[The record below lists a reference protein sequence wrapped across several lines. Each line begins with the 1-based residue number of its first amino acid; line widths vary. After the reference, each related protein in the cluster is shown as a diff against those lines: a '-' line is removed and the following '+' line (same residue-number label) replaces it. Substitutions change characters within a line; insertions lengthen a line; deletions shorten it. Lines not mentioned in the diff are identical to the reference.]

1 MPSYVEDAA
10 LRPPSQRVLLRLL
23 ETTVPD
29 RDLRDRALRLSLA
42 SAGLDA
48 LPIEFDDMLVF
59 AREHLAVHLDDED
72 RPWLVSSLL
81 EDLEAEA
88 ENARFGGD
96 AASAA
101 RMAVATRMIPDKGT
115 ATQPAPADVDVPI
128 NPIPSL
134 PVLDLGDLDMGDVF
148 AMPPQSMPPSA
159 SLLRSSRPLDP
170 EPAPP
175 TRPRIERPAVL
186 LVDPDRFGRAAL
198 SRGLVQQRC
207 DVTVLDGRDDAIA
220 AIDGTDPFD
229 VLVLDVDAPG
239 SDAILEALVTTRPDA
254 PVVLRTKGDA
264 AVAEHVARFA
274 GVEHVAVVARGARAV
289 DVVDAIRRLV

>member
-1 MPSYVEDAA
+1 MASSGTLRSLADDPA

-29 RDLRDRALRLSLA
+29 RETRDRALRLSLS

-59 AREHLAVHLDDED
+59 AREHLALHLDDEE

-101 RMAVATRMIPDKGT
+101 RMAVATRMIPDKMP
-115 ATQPAPADVDVPI
+115 ATQPAPAPVDVPV

-134 PVLDLGDLDMGDVF
+134 PVFELGPDDFLSL
-148 AMPPQSMPPSA
+148 PPPSLPPP
-159 SLLRSSRPLDP
+159 SRLSSSAA
-170 EPAPP
+170 APV
-175 TRPRIERPAVL
+175 RARLERPAVL

-207 DVTVLDGRDDAIA
+207 DVVVLDGRDDALE
-220 AIDGTDPFD
+220 AIEGGETFD

-239 SDAILEALVTTRPDA
+239 SESILDALVRARPSV

-264 AVAEHVARFA
+264 AIAEHVARFA
-274 GVEHVAVVARGARAV
+274 GVDHVAVVARGARVA
-289 DVVDAIRRLV
+289 DVVEAIRRLT